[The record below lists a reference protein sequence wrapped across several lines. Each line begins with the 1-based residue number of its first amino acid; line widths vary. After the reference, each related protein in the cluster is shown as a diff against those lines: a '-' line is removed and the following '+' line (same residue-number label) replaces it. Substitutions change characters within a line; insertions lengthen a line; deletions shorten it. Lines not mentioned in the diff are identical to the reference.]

1 MPKKFRIT
9 LNVNVNA
16 EAQPASKSGATC
28 PGKCNSNEGIHIM
41 KSRLAGLVICLTVAV
56 PAYAIDDAA
65 AMKLLEDSKCL
76 KCHSVDKKKD
86 GPSYK
91 ETAAKY
97 KGKAEA
103 EAKLT
108 KHVTVPS
115 KVKIDGVEEDHGAVK
130 TRDAEKVRNLVQWIL
145 SR

>member
-1 MPKKFRIT
+1 MKNR
-9 LNVNVNA
+9 LVLL
-16 EAQPASKSGATC
+16 ASF
-28 PGKCNSNEGIHIM
+28 
-41 KSRLAGLVICLTVAV
+41 LAVAV
-56 PAYAIDDAA
+56 PAYAAPDEAA
-65 AMKLLEDSKCL
+65 AMKLLEDSKCI

-86 GPSYK
+86 GPSFK

-97 KGKAEA
+97 KGKADA

-115 KVKIDGVEEDHGAVK
+115 KVKIDGVEEDHGSVK
-130 TRDAEKVRNLVQWIL
+130 TRDEAKVKNLVQWIL

>member
-1 MPKKFRIT
+1 MT
-9 LNVNVNA
+9 LRHLISGLTCTIPLLLA
-16 EAQPASKSGATC
+16 LPAAAA
-28 PGKCNSNEGIHIM
+28 PDE
-41 KSRLAGLVICLTVAV
+41 
-56 PAYAIDDAA
+56 AA
-65 AMKLLEDSKCL
+65 AMKLLEDSKCI

-86 GPSYK
+86 GPSFK

-97 KGKAEA
+97 KGKADA

-115 KVKIDGVEEDHGAVK
+115 KVKIDGAEEDHGSVK
-130 TRDAEKVRNLVQWIL
+130 TRDDAKVKNLVTWIL

>member
-1 MPKKFRIT
+1 MSSMKIRNKAVLAFS
-9 LNVNVNA
+9 LLGFA
-16 EAQPASKSGATC
+16 WAGSAQAA
-28 PGKCNSNEGIHIM
+28 
-41 KSRLAGLVICLTVAV
+41 
-56 PAYAIDDAA
+56 DDAE

-97 KGKAEA
+97 KGKADV

-130 TRDAEKVRNLVQWIL
+130 TRDEAKIKNLVQWIL

>member
-1 MPKKFRIT
+1 MSSMTIRNKAVLVFS
-9 LNVNVNA
+9 LLGFVWA
-16 EAQPASKSGATC
+16 GAAQ
-28 PGKCNSNEGIHIM
+28 
-41 KSRLAGLVICLTVAV
+41 AV
-56 PAYAIDDAA
+56 DDAE

-103 EAKLT
+103 EAKLI

-115 KVKIDGVEEDHGAVK
+115 KVKIDDVEEDHGAVK
-130 TRDAEKVRNLVQWIL
+130 TRDAAKIKNLVLWIL

>member
-1 MPKKFRIT
+1 
-9 LNVNVNA
+9 
-16 EAQPASKSGATC
+16 
-28 PGKCNSNEGIHIM
+28 M
-41 KSRLAGLVICLTVAV
+41 KRHLAGFVCCLAVAI
-56 PAYAIDDAA
+56 PAYAADEAA
-65 AMKLLEDSKCL
+65 AVKLLEDSKCL

-108 KHVTVPS
+108 KHVSVPS
-115 KVKIDGVEEDHGAVK
+115 KVKIDGVEEDHGSVK
-130 TRDAEKVRNLVQWIL
+130 TRDEAKIKNLVQWIL

>member
-1 MPKKFRIT
+1 
-9 LNVNVNA
+9 
-16 EAQPASKSGATC
+16 
-28 PGKCNSNEGIHIM
+28 M
-41 KSRLAGLVICLTVAV
+41 KSMKLGNKVVFAFSLIGFAWAGAGQ
-56 PAYAIDDAA
+56 AA
-65 AMKLLEDSKCL
+65 DEADAMKLLEDSKCL

-97 KGKAEA
+97 KGKADA

-115 KVKIDGVEEDHGAVK
+115 KVKIDDVEEDHGAVK
-130 TRDAEKVRNLVQWIL
+130 TRDAAKIKNLVQWIL

>member
-1 MPKKFRIT
+1 
-9 LNVNVNA
+9 
-16 EAQPASKSGATC
+16 
-28 PGKCNSNEGIHIM
+28 M
-41 KSRLAGLVICLTVAV
+41 KSMKLRNTAILAISAFGIACAGSVRA
-56 PAYAIDDAA
+56 ADDAE

-97 KGKAEA
+97 KGKPEA
-103 EAKLT
+103 EAKLI
-108 KHVTVPS
+108 KHVSVPS
-115 KVKIDGVEEDHGAVK
+115 KVKIDGVEEDHGSVK
-130 TRDAEKVRNLVQWIL
+130 TRDAAKIKNLVQWIL